1 MAVLAA
7 PFVRFLMALAL
18 GIGVGCAVVPTCA
31 LYLAAGGALIVV
43 VSVFVTIRCMT
54 QLRQHCYYPVLGVL
68 ILLAW
73 GIIGCL
79 LTWQTDP
86 AIDRSHFSRF
96 ESKALT
102 GWVADEPVVRG
113 HIIGFP
119 TEATH
124 VYGAD
129 GCRRVA

>member
-1 MAVLAA
+1 
-7 PFVRFLMALAL
+7 
-18 GIGVGCAVVPTCA
+18 
-31 LYLAAGGALIVV
+31 
-43 VSVFVTIRCMT
+43 MT

-79 LTWQTDP
+79 LTWQTAP
-86 AIDRSHFSRF
+86 AIDRSHLSRF

-113 HIIGFP
+113 NNIRFP
-119 TEATH
+119 LDVTH
-124 VYGAD
+124 VYVAD
-129 GCRRVA
+129 GVRRVAGTMLRTVQVGDRSLADQMRYGDGLLI